1 MPKYANAGTVVK
13 TMGDVRVEPGET
25 VSTLQF
31 IPGALPTDIT
41 EVTAEPSIKPIV
53 SSAKLTSFTTVTIPE
68 TVNDPISG
76 VAKPLNGNYLITIA
90 VAVGEATVQLNGVGV
105 ARYIGLYETYTIR
118 CLSRTI
124 DSVVVTPTGTTYV
137 TVELI

>member
-1 MPKYANAGTVVK
+1 MPKYLNSGRVPV

-31 IPGALPTDIT
+31 IPGALPTNIT
-41 EVTAEPSIKPIV
+41 EVTSAPTIKPIV
-53 SSAKLTSFTTVTIPE
+53 SSAKLTSLTTVTIPE

-76 VAKPLNGNYLITIA
+76 VAQNLVGNYLITIV
-90 VAVGEATVQLNGVGV
+90 VATGDATVQLNGVGV
-105 ARYIGLYETYTIR
+105 ARYVGLYETYTIR
-118 CLSRTI
+118 CLSRTV
-124 DSVVVTPTGTTYV
+124 DTLVVTPTGTTYV